1 MRALWRARMSDT
13 TLSPRQESFIVH
25 SDAFFNMA
33 DGAVRS
39 GKTYSAL
46 LRFYEMCK
54 TGPPGEFVV
63 AGKTLDTIAR
73 NVALPLRQMR
83 PDVQWVRGR
92 GELIVG
98 KRVCYAIGAN
108 DAKAE
113 EKVRG
118 MTAAG
123 SYSNEAP
130 LYPEGFLKS
139 LIDRHSVEGAQML
152 LDGNPDSPYHY
163 LHREYLEGG
172 HDKSFLR
179 RWRFRLA
186 DNPSLSRRYIKAL
199 IAAHPPGT
207 LWHKRMILG
216 EWVVAEGAVYELWND
231 APGHP
236 ASHVVEGIPGGVR
249 AIERWIVGV
258 DYGTSN
264 ATVFVA
270 LGLVKGVWYAF
281 HEYVHDGRTEGQRTD
296 SDYSTSMVN
305 FLQDIRREVGREH
318 HSVEVDPSAASFKAQ
333 LREDGV
339 SRVRNADNDVIDG
352 IRTVSAAL
360 ATRKLRILARC
371 ERLRREF
378 PSYAWN
384 PKAQEKG
391 KDDPLKDNAEDHALD
406 ALRYGVRR
414 VLRNIIIT
422 KRKPRGL

>member
-1 MRALWRARMSDT
+1 MIVE
-13 TLSPRQESFIVH
+13 LSPRQQSFISH

-46 LRFYEMCK
+46 MRFYEMCR

-73 NVALPLRQMR
+73 NVAQPLREMR

-108 DAKAE
+108 DSKAE

-139 LIDRHSVEGAQML
+139 LIDRHSVDGAQML

-172 HDKSFLR
+172 HDPSFLK

-186 DNPSLSRRYIKAL
+186 DNPSLSRRYLEAL

-216 EWVVAEGAVYELWND
+216 LWVVAEGAVYELWTD
-231 APGHP
+231 TPGK
-236 ASHVVEGIPGGVR
+236 AGSHVVNGIPGGVE
-249 AIERWIVGV
+249 AIERWLVGV

-270 LGLVKGVWYAF
+270 LGLVNGVWYAF
-281 HEYVHDGRTEGQRTD
+281 DEYVHDGRAEGQRTD
-296 SDYSTSMVN
+296 SDYSASMVD
-305 FLQDIRREVGREH
+305 FLQRIKGVTGIEH
-318 HSVEVDPSAASFKAQ
+318 ASIEVDPSAASFKAQ
-333 LREDGV
+333 LRDDGV
-339 SRVRNADNDVIDG
+339 RRVRNADNEVIDG

-360 ATRKLRILARC
+360 SLGRLKILARC

-391 KDDPLKDNAEDHALD
+391 KDDPLKDNAEDHGLD
-406 ALRYGVRR
+406 ALRYAVRR
-414 VLRNIIIT
+414 VLRNIIVT
-422 KRKPRGL
+422 KRKPRGM

>member
-1 MRALWRARMSDT
+1 
-13 TLSPRQESFIVH
+13 
-25 SDAFFNMA
+25 MA

-46 LRFYEMCK
+46 LRFYEMCR

-73 NVALPLRQMR
+73 NVAQPLRQMR
-83 PDVQWVRGR
+83 PDVDWVRGR

-139 LIDRHSVEGAQML
+139 LIDRHSVDGAQML

-163 LHREYLEGG
+163 IHREYLEGG

-186 DNPSLSRRYIKAL
+186 DNPTLSRRYIEAL

-216 EWVVAEGAVYELWND
+216 LWVVAEGAVYELWND

-236 ASHVVEGIPGGVR
+236 ASHVVDGIPGGVA
-249 AIERWIVGV
+249 AIERVVIGV

-264 ATVFVA
+264 ATAFVA
-270 LGLVKGVWYAF
+270 LGLVDGVWYAF
-281 HEYVHDGRTEGQRTD
+281 DEWVHDGRVDGQRTD
-296 SDYSTSMVN
+296 AEYTISMVH
-305 FLQDIRREVGREH
+305 FVERIKRATGLDYRSI
-318 HSVEVDPSAASFKAQ
+318 EVDPSAASFKAAM
-333 LREDGV
+333 RDEGIR
-339 SRVRNADNDVIDG
+339 RVRDADNSVLDG

-360 ATRKLRILARC
+360 ATRQLKVLSRC

-378 PSYAWN
+378 PSYAWDA
-384 PKAQEKG
+384 KAQEKRG
-391 KDDPLKDNAEDHALD
+391 EDKPLKENAEDHALD
-406 ALRYGVRR
+406 ALRYAAMR
-414 VLRNIIIT
+414 VLRNIGVT
-422 KRKPRGL
+422 AKRKPRGM